1 MKKKIFCLVT
11 NDKDHYR
18 IKMTCCVQTLS
29 KKKVIETLNYKISIS
44 DMDNE
49 FAKELIFNDLKR
61 LHFKKAQIII
71 GLNLSDIFIEKIRIP
86 NLNSIDAKKTLAL
99 EIKKLYGSDFNNTY
113 IYAKTKYRL
122 NKHILDYYYT
132 ICKKNIYQQI
142 IGLFSKLQLKIVK
155 VQYITYALKQY
166 LCMKK
171 VFIKNSFSMFIHID
185 KQQTI
190 ILIGKNDVLLNNSIV
205 QLGTDYLNEL
215 LVSSVPNNQLFSN
228 IEENKLEEMVQIFL
242 QKVNIELKKIL
253 YLSQVEIDK
262 YYLNVEADEFAPL
275 IKKVIE
281 QELNIT
287 ISDLKLVDKQD
298 FLLQSLKIHH
308 TFIVSNHDFKF
319 QVKVK

>member
-1 MKKKIFCLVT
+1 M
-11 NDKDHYR
+11 
-18 IKMTCCVQTLS
+18 
-29 KKKVIETLNYKISIS
+29 
-44 DMDNE
+44 
-49 FAKELIFNDLKR
+49 
-61 LHFKKAQIII
+61 
-71 GLNLSDIFIEKIRIP
+71 
-86 NLNSIDAKKTLAL
+86 
-99 EIKKLYGSDFNNTY
+99 
-113 IYAKTKYRL
+113 
-122 NKHILDYYYT
+122 
-132 ICKKNIYQQI
+132 
-142 IGLFSKLQLKIVK
+142 FSKLQLKIVK
-155 VQYITYALKQY
+155 VQYIPYALKQY

-171 VFIKNSFSMFIHID
+171 VFIKNSFSMVIHID

-262 YYLNVEADEFAPL
+262 YYLNVEADAFAPL